1 MIIIIVVSVIVLI
14 MLYVVAKYNK
24 LNKASI
30 KVDEAFSGID
40 VALTKR
46 YDVLTKMVEVVKGYA
61 KYEKETL
68 INVISIRKGM
78 SLQEKVEANKS
89 MDESFDKINLTVEN
103 YPNLKADKN
112 FQLLEK
118 AVIDVEEHL
127 QAARRL
133 YNSNVS
139 LYNQLIVVFPTNILA
154 KFFKMSK
161 KDFFEADKIDKNYTV
176 DIK

>member
-1 MIIIIVVSVIVLI
+1 MWIFIVVGIVFI
-14 MLYVVAKYNK
+14 IFLYVVIKYNK

-30 KVDEAFSGID
+30 KVEEAFSGID

-46 YDVLTKMVEVVKGYA
+46 YDVLTKMVEVVKGYT
-61 KYEKETL
+61 KYENETL
-68 INVISIRKGM
+68 TKVISIRSGM
-78 SLQEKVEANKS
+78 SLEEKEEANKS
-89 MDESFDKINLTVEN
+89 MDESFNKINLTKEN
-103 YPNLKADKN
+103 YPNLKADNN
-112 FQLLEK
+112 FQMLEK

-139 LYNQLIVVFPTNILA
+139 LYNQLLVVFPTNLIA

-161 KDFFEADKIDKNYTV
+161 KDFFEADKTTENYNIEV
-176 DIK
+176 K

>member
-1 MIIIIVVSVIVLI
+1 MFIVIAVAIIFIILLYIVV
-14 MLYVVAKYNK
+14 KYNK

-30 KVDEAFSGID
+30 KVEEAFSGID

-46 YDVLTKMVEVVKGYA
+46 YDVLTKMVEVVKGYT
-61 KYEKETL
+61 KYENETL
-68 INVISIRKGM
+68 TKVISIRSGM
-78 SLQEKVEANKS
+78 SLDEKVEANKN
-89 MDESFDKINLTVEN
+89 MDESFNKINLAVEN

-161 KDFFEADKIDKNYTV
+161 KEFFEADKIDKHYNV
-176 DIK
+176 EIK